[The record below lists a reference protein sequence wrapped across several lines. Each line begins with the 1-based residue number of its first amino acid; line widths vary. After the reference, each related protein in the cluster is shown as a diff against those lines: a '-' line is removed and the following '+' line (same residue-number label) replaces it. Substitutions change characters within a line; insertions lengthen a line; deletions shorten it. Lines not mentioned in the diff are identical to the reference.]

1 MDLHEVTPSHMAHSA
16 TIHVGRAEEEEIARL
31 VNEPHAVLREAGLD
45 VASGTP
51 VRIEVS
57 REETE
62 DERRVGVGVI
72 IIVIGGII
80 IIIIIIVVY
89 AARTAQ

>member
-1 MDLHEVTPSHMAHSA
+1 MNLNEVTPSHMTDSSA
-16 TIHVGRAEEEEIARL
+16 VHVGTVEEEEVARL
-31 VNEPHAVLREAGLD
+31 VAEPHAVLREAGLD
-45 VASGTP
+45 VAPGTP

-62 DERRVGVGVI
+62 YVDRVGGTII

-80 IIIIIIVVY
+80 IIIIIII
-89 AARTAQ
+89 RRRNPTAQ